1 VEGPAVSFCPS
12 DLTRPNKSHNPPLFH
27 PERSRGIC
35 SAPFPLPALSRR
47 VCLLEIMKRVITAAV
62 LVPLVLLLLLRGSF
76 LLVLVATALVAELA
90 TWEYISIADA
100 HGSRIPR
107 NLVLI
112 AIAVLFAATFH
123 NRFLV
128 LPVIGLCSLA
138 LLIVCSFRSPL
149 ERVMPD
155 TAFSVFALIYIGLTL
170 ATVPLVWIQQDGPS
184 LLVFLFCIV
193 WTGDTAALYVGRNF
207 GRTKLSP
214 RISPNKSWEG
224 SAASLAGSLLIAA
237 ALVALSRALE
247 DRSIFT
253 LHFAGPLSRWLVLAV
268 VLNLFAQVGD
278 LVESAI
284 KRGAGVKDSGAMLPG
299 HGGILDRID
308 ALLLAAPVLWY
319 AQWIQEYFQ
328 RVSLR

>member
-1 VEGPAVSFCPS
+1 
-12 DLTRPNKSHNPPLFH
+12 
-27 PERSRGIC
+27 
-35 SAPFPLPALSRR
+35 
-47 VCLLEIMKRVITAAV
+47 MKRVITAAV

-76 LLVLVATALVAELA
+76 LLVVVATALVAELA

-107 NLVLI
+107 NLLLI
-112 AIAVLFAATFH
+112 AIALLFAAIFYH
-123 NRFLV
+123 PYLV
-128 LPVIGLCSLA
+128 LPVIGLCSLV
-138 LLIVCSFRSPL
+138 LLLVCSFRSPL
-149 ERVMPD
+149 ERVLPD

-170 ATVPLVWIQQDGPS
+170 ATVPLLWAQQDGPS

-207 GRTKLSP
+207 GRSKLAP

-224 SAASLAGSLLIAA
+224 SAASMAGGLLIAA
-237 ALVALSRALE
+237 GLVALSR
-247 DRSIFT
+247 SVST
-253 LHFAGPLSRWLVLAV
+253 LHFAGSLVRWLALAV
-268 VLNLFAQVGD
+268 IVNLFAQVGD

-308 ALLLAAPVLWY
+308 ALLLTAPVLWY
-319 AQWIQEYFQ
+319 AQWIQQYFE

>member
-1 VEGPAVSFCPS
+1 
-12 DLTRPNKSHNPPLFH
+12 
-27 PERSRGIC
+27 
-35 SAPFPLPALSRR
+35 
-47 VCLLEIMKRVITAAV
+47 MKRVITAAV

-76 LLVLVATALVAELA
+76 LLVVVATALVAELA
-90 TWEYISIADA
+90 AWEYVSIADA

-123 NRFLV
+123 NRFLL
-128 LPVIGLCSLA
+128 LPVIGLCSL
-138 LLIVCSFRSPL
+138 LFLIACSFRSPL
-149 ERVMPD
+149 ERVLPD
-155 TAFSVFALIYIGLTL
+155 TAFSVFSLIYIGLTL
-170 ATVPLVWIQQDGPS
+170 ATIPLVWVQQDGPS
-184 LLVFLFCIV
+184 LLIFLFCVV
-193 WTGDTAALYVGRNF
+193 WTGDVAALYVGRSL
-207 GRTKLSP
+207 GRCKLAP
-214 RISPNKSWEG
+214 QMSPNKTWEG
-224 SAASLAGSLLIAA
+224 SAASLAGSLLIAV
-237 ALVALSRALE
+237 ALVALSRTLE
-247 DRSIFT
+247 DRSIFS
-253 LHFAGPLSRWLVLAV
+253 LHFAGPLARWLGLAV

-319 AQWIQEYFQ
+319 AQWIQQYLE